1 MKLFSRTLLLAL
13 GLALVA
19 VPAVFGQGVT
29 TSAIGGTVVDQDGGA
44 LPGALITATYEPTNT
59 VYTSV
64 ASATGRF
71 NIQNVRVGGPYRV
84 TAELDGFRPAEVEG
98 VFAQLGDKVDLSFT
112 LQLDSIE
119 ETVVVVGE
127 SSPLINSSR
136 TGNTSNVYTE
146 VINSLPS
153 ISRGLEDFARTNP
166 FFNVNPDN
174 DEEAQITVAGRNN
187 RYNNITIDGAVNNDL
202 FGLGASG
209 TPGGQTETTPI
220 SLDAI
225 QEIQLLVAPF
235 DVRQGGFS
243 GGGINAVT
251 RSGSND
257 WKGSAFYFWRDE
269 SLVGDGFQDREFGTF
284 EEEQY
289 GFRLGGKIVE
299 DKAFFFVNGEINGID
314 EPSGF
319 SIDGASGQ
327 PFGFQ
332 DEAARFSQIAQTRY
346 GFDVGSFAEQT
357 VSQESDKFFARLD
370 FNVSDSNNLLVRYN
384 YVDALKDFLR
394 PDSDEYSF
402 PSHGHVI
409 ESETNSLVGQLNS
422 VFGANAFNEARISFQ
437 DVADERTGLGEP
449 FPYVNIEVDDVE
461 FTAGTE
467 RFSTANAL
475 DQEILEIHNDFTW
488 IRGDHTFTV
497 GTHNELFSFSN
508 LFIRENY
515 GSYQFEDLDAFE
527 QGIAF
532 QYDHSFSLTNDPQQ
546 RAEFDVE
553 SWSAYFGDQWAVRD
567 NLTLTLG
574 VRADL
579 PRFPDTPNRN
589 VASEAAFGF
598 RTDVTPDDEIVWSP
612 RVGFNWDPASNG
624 ESQIRGGI
632 GIFAGR
638 APFVWISNQYS
649 NTGIEFGRIRV
660 RGEVPFNPDPFNQP
674 TQVGD
679 VFTNEINLI
688 DPDFQMPTIWR
699 ANLAYDREIGFWGL
713 TGSAEV
719 IYSEVIEDIAYQ
731 NLNYVDS
738 GERVSFDGRPVFDE
752 VDSSFADVIFLTN
765 TDEGD
770 QTSVALKLERPFR
783 DGVYGYVS
791 YVYSDSSVVNDGTS
805 SQARSNWRFME
816 TQGDPNNLPAT
827 TSDFEVEDRIT
838 AALSYRLDWT
848 ERWATTFGLYYNAQ
862 SGRPYSTTYGFN
874 FPDFASINGDFQSN
888 DLIYVP
894 SGPDDV
900 IIVNGTW
907 EDLDRYISLDSGL
920 DGARG
925 SIVDRNAS
933 TAPWTH
939 TLDLQISQEI
949 PVSNSKLEVT
959 LDILNLANLFDSD
972 SGVTRYV
979 PFSGVSPI
987 EYEGV
992 DEATGKPVYFLEDV
1006 VFNPE
1011 ERWETDDLRS
1021 RWRAKLGVRWSF

>member
-1 MKLFSRTLLLAL
+1 MKLFSRSLCLAL
-13 GLALVA
+13 ALAFVA
-19 VPAVFGQGVT
+19 VPMAFGQGVT
-29 TSAIGGTVVDQDGGA
+29 TSAIGGIVTDQDGGA
-44 LPGALITATYEPTNT
+44 LPGALVTAVYEPTGT
-59 VYTSV
+59 TYTAV
-64 ASATGRF
+64 TSATGRF
-71 NIQNVRVGGPYRV
+71 NMQNTRVGGPYSV
-84 TAELDGFRPAEVEG
+84 TAELDGFRPQQTEG
-98 VFAQLGDKVDLSFT
+98 VFTQLGEKVDLAFT

-127 SSPLINSSR
+127 STPLINSSK

-174 DEEAQITVAGRNN
+174 DEEAQVTVAGRNN

-243 GGGINAVT
+243 GGGINAIT
-251 RSGSND
+251 RSGTND
-257 WKGSAFYFWRDE
+257 FKGSVFYFTRDE
-269 SLVGDGFQDREFGTF
+269 GLVGDGPDDREFGTF

-289 GFRLGGKIVE
+289 GFRLGGKIIE
-299 DKAFFFVNGEINGID
+299 DKAFFFVNGEVNAID

-319 SIDGASGQ
+319 TISGGPGQ
-327 PFGFQ
+327 PFGF
-332 DEAARFSQIAQTRY
+332 EAEAQRFAQIAQTQY
-346 GFDVGSFAEQT
+346 GFDVGALDEQT
-357 VSQESDKFFARLD
+357 LSQESDKFFARFD
-370 FNVSDSNNLLVRYN
+370 FNLNDSNNLLVRFN

-394 PDSDEYSF
+394 PESDAYEF

-409 ESETNSLVGQLNS
+409 ESETSSLVAQLNS
-422 VFGANAFNEARISFQ
+422 VLGSDRFNEARISYQ
-437 DVADERTGLGEP
+437 DVADQRRSAAQP
-449 FPYVNIEVDDVE
+449 FPYINVEVGDVE
-461 FTAGTE
+461 FEAGTE

-475 DQEILEIHNDFTW
+475 DQELIEIHNDFTW
-488 IRGDHTFTV
+488 IVGDHTITI

-508 LFIRENY
+508 LFIRENF
-515 GSYQFEDLDAFE
+515 GSYQFENLDAFE
-527 QGIAF
+527 AGIAF
-532 QYDHSFSLTNDPQQ
+532 QYDHSFSQTSDPLQ
-546 RAEFDVE
+546 RADFDVE
-553 SWSAYFGDQWAVRD
+553 SWSAYVGDQWAVRD

-574 VRADL
+574 VRVDL
-579 PRFPDTPNRN
+579 PRFPDDPNRN
-589 VASEAAFGF
+589 PASEATFGF
-598 RTDVTPDDEIVWSP
+598 RTDVTASNDLVFSP
-612 RVGFNWDPASNG
+612 RLGFNWDPANNG
-624 ESQIRGGI
+624 KSQVRGGV

-649 NTGIEFGRIRV
+649 NTGIEFGRLRV
-660 RGEVPFNPDPFNQP
+660 QGEIPFNPDPFNQP

-679 VFTNEINLI
+679 LFTNEINLI

-699 ANLAYDREIGFWGL
+699 ANLAYDRELGFWGM

-719 IYSEVIEDIAYQ
+719 IYSEVIEDITYQ
-731 NLNYVDS
+731 NLNLRDTGTTVP
-738 GERVSFDGRPVFDE
+738 FDGRPVFETLDR
-752 VDSSFADVIFLTN
+752 SFADVIFLTN

-770 QTSVALKLERPFR
+770 QTSLALKLERPLR
-783 DGVYGYVS
+783 DGIYGYVS

-816 TQGDPNNLPAT
+816 TTGDPNNLSAS
-827 TSDFEVEDRIT
+827 TSDFEVEDRIS
-838 AALSYRLDWT
+838 AALSYRLEWND
-848 ERWATTFGLYYNAQ
+848 RWATTFGLFYNAQ

-874 FPDFASINGDFQSN
+874 FPDFASINGDGQSN

-894 SGPDDV
+894 AGPGDV
-900 IIVNGTW
+900 EIVNGTW

-925 SIVDRNAS
+925 GIVDRNAS

-949 PVSNSKLEVT
+949 PVPNSKLEIT

-972 SGVTRYV
+972 SGVNRFV
-979 PFSGVSPI
+979 NFSGVSPI
-987 EYEGV
+987 EYEGTT
-992 DEATGKPVYFLEDV
+992 DDGRPIYFLEDV

-1011 ERWETDDLRS
+1011 ERFETDDLRS